1 MIVEQIWTN
10 NSYRNFNY
18 LIACDETGEAVA
30 IDPLDY
36 DKCYTIAKN
45 NYWDITHIINTH
57 HHQDHT
63 GGNEAL
69 ISKTN
74 AKLLAH
80 KNAKKLI
87 AGIDIGLSAG
97 QIIKIGKSIELEVLD
112 TPGHTM
118 SHVCLL
124 SRSNKLCLFS
134 GDTLF
139 NAGVGNCH
147 NGGNANSLYET
158 YRDILFNLDDKTLL
172 YPGHDYI
179 ENNINFTIH
188 LEPNNQYALDLLKQV
203 SNQNPNNAFTS
214 SIGIEKKINT
224 FFRLENQSIIKNLI
238 STKPDL
244 KKQINKKNVFL
255 ALRELRNKW

>member
-1 MIVEQIWTN
+1 
-10 NSYRNFNY
+10 
-18 LIACDETGEAVA
+18 
-30 IDPLDY
+30 
-36 DKCYTIAKN
+36 
-45 NYWDITHIINTH
+45 
-57 HHQDHT
+57 
-63 GGNEAL
+63 
-69 ISKTN
+69 
-74 AKLLAH
+74 
-80 KNAKKLI
+80 
-87 AGIDIGLSAG
+87 
-97 QIIKIGKSIELEVLD
+97 
-112 TPGHTM
+112 M

-188 LEPNNQYALDLLKQV
+188 LEPNNQYALDLLNQV